1 MWKTEFEGSMERG
14 LGEQEL
20 PGVGE
25 VWGSHGGQWGRK
37 GKWKD
42 DADHHGQAKAPGGT
56 VRAVLAGN

>member
-37 GKWKD
+37 GKWE
-42 DADHHGQAKAPGGT
+42 G
-56 VRAVLAGN
+56 